1 MVLEAHATSY
11 EGMEKCETSKPQTLA
26 HSHTRRYDLAIE
38 ILQLSRQFI
47 RTHIGANSAEV

>member
-11 EGMEKCETSKPQTLA
+11 EGMEKCETSKPRTLA